1 MREGKI
7 LIVYLGASDVLSR
20 FSQIK
25 YLILSTPLIVHQFAV
40 DVFILR
46 FGAVPQ
52 YISLFAIVRLTCAS
66 IQFKL

>member
-25 YLILSTPLIVHQFAV
+25 YLILSTALIVHQFAV
-40 DVFILR
+40 MLEF
-46 FGAVPQ
+46 
-52 YISLFAIVRLTCAS
+52 LFQCVIHN
-66 IQFKL
+66 